1 MTGSVFMMVSIGV
14 ERCLAVYFPFS
25 RIPLIRSAGLKTQCH
40 KKRLFLYIFPVLLF
54 SILLNIFKFLESK
67 SYWKDG
73 RVKLEIRELRY
84 DPTYLIINGW
94 VRFIVLGIL
103 PVGAI
108 ISLNCCIYW
117 AVRRARL
124 DMLGER
130 VGEKEEIDETERK
143 GMDVS
148 TMRNTLKNTTVY
160 RRNKW
165 SKKLSASEQRL
176 SIVLMMIAIIFILSS
191 LPRIIIMMYDII
203 IIDTLRSC
211 IDAGKLGEGFPVWN
225 HILGS
230 VSHVFL
236 CLVPTANFLV
246 YCLVGNKFRLVAR
259 QFICCGGGPRQAI
272 IQQQGSIRSYTKATS
287 LHGSVRR
294 HANNNNQISV

>member
-103 PVGAI
+103 PVLAI

-165 SKKLSASEQRL
+165 SKKLRKVTWYL
-176 SIVLMMIAIIFILSS
+176 S
-191 LPRIIIMMYDII
+191 
-203 IIDTLRSC
+203 
-211 IDAGKLGEGFPVWN
+211 
-225 HILGS
+225 
-230 VSHVFL
+230 
-236 CLVPTANFLV
+236 
-246 YCLVGNKFRLVAR
+246 
-259 QFICCGGGPRQAI
+259 
-272 IQQQGSIRSYTKATS
+272 
-287 LHGSVRR
+287 
-294 HANNNNQISV
+294 